1 MTDHEL
7 KKLRR
12 SDLLELLVAQEKEN
26 EQLRSQV
33 TQLQKRLEDRTIS
46 LENVGSIAEASLQI
60 SGVFQAAQDA
70 AARYME
76 NIQRLNAQQE
86 AAWKRIE
93 EFCSSHEELRELLE
107 KERGKDNET

>member
-86 AAWKRIE
+86 TAWKRIE
-93 EFCSSHEELRELLE
+93 EFCSGHEELRELLE
-107 KERGKDNET
+107 EERGKDNET

>member
-33 TQLQKRLEDRTIS
+33 TQLQKRPKIR
-46 LENVGSIAEASLQI
+46 
-60 SGVFQAAQDA
+60 
-70 AARYME
+70 R
-76 NIQRLNAQQE
+76 
-86 AAWKRIE
+86 
-93 EFCSSHEELRELLE
+93 CSFMACKALP
-107 KERGKDNET
+107 